1 VKRTKP
7 TSAAYRTTANNRRFQ
22 ARALAVMFGAGS
34 LLALAA
40 LAVPHGDE
48 VNSAAWA
55 ANAAV
60 GLPVAALL
68 FLIGER
74 TPVRALHGLL
84 TTGAAMVAVGMTFGN
99 GGSASIS
106 AAFFFVWVALYV
118 FWFFEWRIAV
128 AHLAS
133 DAVLLAIGLAVVD
146 TPGAPAVWL
155 LVMGTA
161 VVVGVVVALMR
172 RELLRVA
179 TIDHLTGLPTRQV
192 LDEVLARE
200 IGRASRRSTPL
211 CLAIVD
217 IDGLK
222 TINDHHGHPAGDR
235 ILRDAARAW
244 RAALRDS
251 DTLVR
256 FGGDEFVAILPDCT
270 IDQACDVFERG
281 RSNDIPCSV
290 GIARWDPGESVTD
303 LFLRADI
310 ALYQAKQRGR
320 AQVVV
325 NHQAT

>member
-1 VKRTKP
+1 MKHPKP
-7 TSAAYRTTANNRRFQ
+7 TISAFSTSSNDRRFQ

-40 LAVPHGDE
+40 LAVPHGSG
-48 VNSAAWA
+48 VNNVAWS
-55 ANAAV
+55 ANASV

-68 FLIGER
+68 YLAGPR
-74 TPVRALHGLL
+74 MPVWALHALL
-84 TTGAAMVAVGMTFGN
+84 TTGAGMVALGMTFGN
-99 GGSASIS
+99 GGSVSIS

-118 FWFFEWRIAV
+118 FWFFEWRVAV
-128 AHLAS
+128 AHVVLDGA
-133 DAVLLAIGLAVVD
+133 LLAIGLTVVG

-161 VVVGVVVALMR
+161 AVVGVVVALMR

-192 LDEVLARE
+192 LDQVLARE
-200 IGRASRRSTPL
+200 IGRATRRASPL

-222 TINDHHGHPAGDR
+222 AINDGDGHPAGDR
-235 ILRDAARAW
+235 HLIDAARTW
-244 RAALRDS
+244 RGALREG

-256 FGGDEFVAILPDCT
+256 FGGDEFVAILPDCA
-270 IDQACDVFERG
+270 IDQARDVFERG
-281 RSNDIPCSV
+281 RSHDIPCSV
-290 GIARWDPGESVTD
+290 GIARWDPGESVVD
-303 LFLRADI
+303 LLLRADI

-325 NHQAT
+325 NQQPT